1 MSLINQMLRDL
12 ESRDA
17 DKLDAVGV
25 DGLAWSA
32 HGAPPATRR
41 RLARGLGLFLL
52 LGAGGLLAWQGIVHR
67 GEMAPP
73 GAPVPDTIAAAPAT
87 PAPVT
92 PVAASPVDPPASPA
106 PAHAAVPT
114 TRPAPAGSRRV
125 PASPKQ
131 AAAPAAPPA
140 GEVRIVK
147 QARPLS
153 GAERAARFYQQGY
166 DYLLA
171 ERHAEAEQALRRALA
186 ADAGHA
192 QAREMLVGQLLRRGE
207 LAEAGELLRE
217 GLGLAPRNARFAKL
231 YARLLVEQNAVP
243 TAIHI
248 LRSALPPMAQDP
260 EYHALLAALYQR
272 QGEHRA
278 AAGLYR
284 DLVKLRGDV
293 AVWWVGLGVSLES
306 LGKPA
311 EARLAYTQ
319 AGRLPRLDA
328 ALRQYVKTRLRA
340 LGGAA

>member
-52 LGAGGLLAWQGIVHR
+52 LGAGILLAWQGIVHR
-67 GEMAPP
+67 GRMAPP
-73 GAPVPDTIAAAPAT
+73 GAPVPDTIAVAPAT
-87 PAPVT
+87 P
-92 PVAASPVDPPASPA
+92 VAAPLVDPPAVPA
-106 PAHAAVPT
+106 PAPGAAPVS
-114 TRPAPAGSRRV
+114 RAAPAGSRRV
-125 PASPKQ
+125 ATPPKQ
-131 AAAPAAPPA
+131 VVAVPAAPPA

-147 QARPLS
+147 QARPPS
-153 GAERAARFYQQGY
+153 AAEQAARFYQQGY

-272 QGEHRA
+272 QGDHRA

-311 EARLAYTQ
+311 EARLAYAQ

-340 LGGAA
+340 LGGAG